1 MKDLIEAFTIFSKY
15 SDDEYPTNCDH
26 DELSVSVDPS
36 DVSTPDRMR
45 LRELGFEPSVAEQRF
60 YSFRFGSN

>member
-1 MKDLIEAFTIFSKY
+1 MKDLIEALTILSEY
-15 SDDEYPTNCDH
+15 TNDEYPTNCDH

-36 DVSTPDRMR
+36 IVSPQHRKR
-45 LRELGFEPSVAEQRF
+45 LRELGFSADPSNERF